1 MSRSNPIDIIPNPST
16 RWFEWSGSKGNLKY
30 YDKEKKV
37 NVEVDIPF
45 DFILLDRLATIK
57 GWHDASEAGIYSNE
71 VRDTRN
77 EPFIVKS
84 FKMAEPIAE
93 GFYGNIKDKVKAN
106 GGNFVLQCYIA
117 FTGDDEKM
125 ALGSLQFH
133 GAALGA
139 WMDFENNEKENRKLV
154 YEKGIQITESKS
166 GKKGSIKYE
175 MPVFKFLDLPK
186 EVNAQATELD
196 TQLQQYL
203 KSYFKRTRVD
213 QAAPTKDEL
222 DQTPPNENLDQRT
235 TRDDEDEI
243 PF

>member
-37 NVEVDIPF
+37 NIEVDIPF

-77 EPFIVKS
+77 ESFIVKS

-117 FTGDDEKM
+117 YTGDDGQM

-139 WMDFENNEKENRKLV
+139 WMDFENAEKDNRKLV

-166 GKKGSIKYE
+166 GKKGSITYQ
-175 MPVFKFLDLPK
+175 MPVFKFLDLPQ
-186 EVNAQATELD
+186 EVNDAATELD
-196 TQLQQYL
+196 VQLQQYL
-203 KSYFKRTRVD
+203 KSYFKRTKVD
-213 QAAPTKDEL
+213 QTTKDEL
-222 DQTPPNENLDQRT
+222 DQTPSEENLDQRPS
-235 TRDDEDEI
+235 DDDDI